1 MTQPPQG
8 PSYPGGQD
16 DPTGWSR
23 PTPPTER
30 IPSQAQPAQPTE
42 RFPSQGPPPGQ
53 SGQYGPRAGSP
64 MDNPTTAYPAAQ
76 PQSYP
81 GGPTE
86 PPQRGRLRRFLTDPL
101 SMVLVLVIVIA
112 LAAAGLL
119 GGELYARHRA
129 DSVVATA
136 VECVVQ
142 DQATV
147 SFGVTPPFL
156 WQHVTGHYTNISVQT
171 AGNQIREAKG
181 MKVNIDIDD
190 VRLQKSGDTN
200 GTIGSLKATI
210 DWTADGI
217 KSTVQNAIPLFGG
230 IVSSVKTNPSDG
242 TITLEGML
250 GSVVAK
256 PQVVNNGL
264 ALQVLSV
271 SGLGLTLP
279 SETVQ
284 PALDAFTTQMT
295 KDYPLGIHADSVQVT
310 DSGVTAQFSTQ
321 NAAIPAGQQDACFA
335 GL

>member
-1 MTQPPQG
+1 VTQPPQG
-8 PSYPGGQD
+8 PSYPGGRD
-16 DPTGWSR
+16 DPWSR

-30 IPSQAQPAQPTE
+30 IPSQQTAQPTE
-42 RFPSQGPPPGQ
+42 RMSRQGPPPDPSTQ
-53 SGQYGPRAGSP
+53 HIPRAGSP
-64 MDNPTTAYPAAQ
+64 MDNPTTAYPAA
-76 PQSYP
+76 
-81 GGPTE
+81 
-86 PPQRGRLRRFLTDPL
+86 PPQPYPDEPGSPRQGSRLRRFITDPL
-101 SMVLVLVIVIA
+101 SIILILVIVVA
-112 LAAAGLL
+112 LGAAGLL

-136 VECVVQ
+136 VQCVVQ

-156 WQHVTGHYTNISVQT
+156 WQHLTGHYTNISVET

-190 VRLQKSGDTN
+190 VRLQKSGDSN

-210 DWTADGI
+210 NWTSDGI
-217 KSTVQNAIPLFGG
+217 KNTVQNAIPLFGG
-230 IVSSVKTNPSDG
+230 IVSSVKTNPNDG
-242 TITLEGML
+242 TITLDGML

-256 PQVVNNGL
+256 PQVVDNGL
-264 ALQVLSV
+264 SLQVLSV

-284 PALDAFTTQMT
+284 PALDAFTTAMT

-310 DSGVTAQFSTQ
+310 DSGVTSQFSTQ
-321 NAAIPAGQQDACFA
+321 NATIPAGGQDACFG

>member
-1 MTQPPQG
+1 
-8 PSYPGGQD
+8 
-16 DPTGWSR
+16 
-23 PTPPTER
+23 
-30 IPSQAQPAQPTE
+30 
-42 RFPSQGPPPGQ
+42 
-53 SGQYGPRAGSP
+53 
-64 MDNPTTAYPAAQ
+64 MDNPTTAYPAAPAQ
-76 PQSYP
+76 PYP
-81 GGPTE
+81 EQPDAPKQG
-86 PPQRGRLRRFLTDPL
+86 GRLRRFITDPL
-101 SMVLVLVIVIA
+101 SIILILVIVIA
-112 LAAAGLL
+112 LGAAGLL

-129 DSVVATA
+129 DSVVASA

-156 WQHVTGHYTNISVQT
+156 WQHLTGHYTNISVET

-190 VRLQKSGDTN
+190 VRLQKSGDSN

-210 DWTADGI
+210 NWTSDGI
-217 KSTVQNAIPLFGG
+217 KNTVQNAIPLFGG
-230 IVSSVKTNPSDG
+230 IVSSVKTNPNDG
-242 TITLEGML
+242 TITLDGML

-256 PQVVNNGL
+256 PAVVNNGL
-264 ALQVLSV
+264 SLQVLSV

-284 PALDAFTTQMT
+284 PALDAFTTAMT

-310 DSGVTAQFSTQ
+310 DSGVTSQFSTQ
-321 NAAIPAGQQDACFA
+321 NATIPAGGQDACFG